1 MENVTSFMT
10 QKVIWQNEVVGGRWH
25 FALLRLGGALWSEF
39 PKNVQKFRNHEK
51 SQVNKMS

>member
-1 MENVTSFMT
+1 MAYRDKIPL
-10 QKVIWQNEVVGGRWH
+10 KVQSGH
-25 FALLRLGGALWSEF
+25 TAYLLRYDGGGGALWSEF